1 MFNLN
6 ILAEIS
12 LTKWQLEFNNN
23 NETELEDS
31 PPCKD
36 KKYRMLLL
44 CEIKTQYNIRKILYK

>member
-44 CEIKTQYNIRKILYK
+44 CANIIAFH